1 MFRNQIGHLVP
12 LLKIQLHA
20 TITSKHCLVSEKEM
34 PSPVSL
40 SQFALY
46 SPHSLNTPMKS
57 TPLTIARFAQHVL
70 GKPLYPYQCEIA
82 EAILSSILEQK
93 GHVFSV
99 MMARQSGK
107 NQLSAILEAYLL
119 TCMPRGT
126 IVKAAPTFAPQILN
140 SRLRLLSMLDN
151 SLTRD
156 RIWQSSGHIIG
167 LAPQSDP
174 ALIRAH
180 AGPRVMFF
188 SAGPESNVVGAT
200 ADLLLEIDE
209 AQDVAREKFDRD
221 FRPMASTTNATTI
234 LYGTA
239 WSDNTL
245 LAQQRAVNL
254 ERQQRTGEYLHFEFD
269 WHTLAAINPAYR
281 TFVEQEIAR
290 LGKDSLAIQTQYYL
304 LPLNGAGYFLNEL
317 QKTLLQGTH
326 NWENRPHDECWYIA
340 GMDVA
345 GEDRPASS
353 ITATP
358 SASSARRDSTVIT
371 IGRVGYNELGLP
383 VVEVVHHDW
392 WTGRSHLDQYAATV
406 ALVEQWGIRSLV
418 VDATGIGAGLASLLL
433 ERLGT
438 ERVTAF
444 TFSRP
449 SKSRLAYQLLT
460 FLNSGRLKLYTS
472 SEAPSAIRSEC
483 WQQLQRARYRLPAPD
498 TLDFYVDPTDGHDD
512 FLISLAL
519 LAEASGTIIPPAAS
533 SLVRPVRLYSGE
545 GKF

>member
-1 MFRNQIGHLVP
+1 
-12 LLKIQLHA
+12 
-20 TITSKHCLVSEKEM
+20 
-34 PSPVSL
+34 
-40 SQFALY
+40 
-46 SPHSLNTPMKS
+46 MKS
-57 TPLTIARFAQHVL
+57 SPLTIARFAQHVL
-70 GKPLYPYQCEIA
+70 GKPLYPYQLEIA

-93 GHVFSV
+93 GYVFSV

-126 IVKAAPTFAPQILN
+126 IVKAAPTFVPQITN

-254 ERQQRTGEYLHFEFD
+254 ERQQRTGERLHFEFD
-269 WHTLAAINPAYR
+269 WHALAAINPAYR

-290 LGKDSLAIQTQYYL
+290 LGKDSITIQTQYSL
-304 LPLNGAGYFLNEL
+304 HPLNGAGYFLNEL

-345 GEDRPASS
+345 GEERPASTL
-353 ITATP
+353 TATP
-358 SASSARRDSTVIT
+358 STSSARRDSTVIT

-383 VVEVVHHDW
+383 VVEVVHHEW

-406 ALVEQWGIRSLV
+406 ALVEQWGIRFLV

-472 SEAPSAIRSEC
+472 SEAPYAIHTEC

-519 LAEASGTIIPPAAS
+519 LVEASGSVIPPAAS
-533 SLVRPVRLYSGE
+533 SLVRPLRLYSGE